1 MYLDSARL
9 DDLRTAA
16 GLGFL
21 TGLTMNPLL
30 LQRAGVEAARR
41 HLAEVVRQAPE
52 IPIFYQPCSE
62 DPDTFLAQAHEAV
75 TVAPDQ
81 VVIKI
86 MALKRFFAVARSL
99 TDSGIRCAMT
109 GVYSPAQ
116 ALAAGDAGCT
126 CVIPYVDRAARLLPD
141 GSTLVRDIRAVL
153 DRVGGKTSLLA
164 ASVKSPQQ
172 AVQAIRD
179 GADEVS
185 VPLEVLLAL
194 TEHPLTESAAEGFA
208 AAAATIRW

>member
-75 TVAPDQ
+75 KVAPDQ

-116 ALAAGDAGCT
+116 ASPPGTPAAPASSRTWTGRPGSSGRFDAGPGHPGGAGQGRREDLAAG
-126 CVIPYVDRAARLLPD
+126 RQREE
-141 GSTLVRDIRAVL
+141 
-153 DRVGGKTSLLA
+153 
-164 ASVKSPQQ
+164 PQQ

-185 VPLEVLLAL
+185 VPLRCCS
-194 TEHPLTESAAEGFA
+194 P
-208 AAAATIRW
+208 